1 MTTGHVG
8 STNNEQKLANQVTTS
23 KNGTSQSG
31 GNRPTPNSR
40 PIDEVLNETEI
51 GSFYTKHKTM
61 VLGTLVTA
69 ILALV
74 GFGVYWQVS
83 HKKSIEMAKAAFM
96 FRTNSLGPAK
106 EGKIT
111 PEQLLDAA
119 RKFQSETNGNTVTY
133 LPLIEVADLLSSKDK
148 SKEAVEL
155 LEGLKIKLD
164 RNAFFVK
171 YFALTRLAVN
181 YENLGNNDKAL
192 AALEEIQSLPIKIF
206 EVKNYLDLGRLYLK
220 TGAIDK
226 AKTNLQYVIDQG
238 NDQDLSQIAR
248 QYLMQIK

>member
-23 KNGTSQSG
+23 KNGTSPSS
-31 GNRPTPNSR
+31 GNRPAPNSR

-51 GSFYTKHKTM
+51 GSFYNKHKSV

-74 GFGVYWQVS
+74 GFGAYWQVS
-83 HKKSIEMAKAAFM
+83 QKKNIEMAKAASL
-96 FRTNSLGPAK
+96 FRTNSLAPAK
-106 EGKIT
+106 EGKVT
-111 PEQLLDAA
+111 PEELLDAA
-119 RKFQSETNGNTVTY
+119 KKFQTETNGHTVTY
-133 LPLIEVADLLSSKDK
+133 LPLIEVADFLSSKDK
-148 SKEAVEL
+148 NQEAVDL
-155 LEGLKIKLD
+155 LLNLKTKLD

-171 YFALTRLAVN
+171 YFTLTRLAVN
-181 YENLGNNDKAL
+181 YENLGNTDKAL

-220 TGAIDK
+220 TGSIDK

-238 NDQDLSQIAR
+238 NDQDLAQIAR